1 VEEGAPSQKTCR
13 APQIIEPLAEGGF
26 VFRRSLTVAVMALVA
41 AGAASSHRAA
51 AFPVTIHAANGDVT
65 ITKQPTRVVSL
76 SPTATEDLFA
86 LGAAKQVVAVDEDSD
101 YPKQAPRTK
110 LSGFTPNA
118 EAVAGYNPDLVIVSN
133 DGGIVAQL
141 QKLGI
146 AVLLEPAADTI
157 AQAYDEIRQ
166 LGAATGHA
174 AGATKV
180 VRGMQRKLTT
190 LIRSVPKTR
199 RHLRV
204 FHELSPDYYSAT
216 SATFIGRVYKL
227 FGFSNIA
234 DAADSTHTGYPQLSA
249 EYVVSA
255 DPQIVVLA
263 DSVCCGTTAATVAS
277 RPGWSQLA
285 AVKEH
290 RVVAVDDSIASRWGP
305 RLVDFVA
312 AVARVARASG

>member
-1 VEEGAPSQKTCR
+1 
-13 APQIIEPLAEGGF
+13 L
-26 VFRRSLTVAVMALVA
+26 FRRSLILIAVATLVV
-41 AGAASSHRAA
+41 AGSASSHRTAA
-51 AFPVTIHAANGDVT
+51 AFPVMIHAANGDVT
-65 ITKQPTRVVSL
+65 ITKMPTRVISL
-76 SPTATEDLFA
+76 SPTGTEDLFA
-86 LGAAKQVVAVDEDSD
+86 LGAGKQVIAVDEDSD

-146 AVLLEPAADTI
+146 TVLLEPAADTI

-166 LGAATGHA
+166 LGAATGHT

-190 LIRSVPKTR
+190 LIRSVPKAQ

-204 FHELSPDYYSAT
+204 FHELSPDFYSAT

-249 EYVVSA
+249 EYVVSEN
-255 DPQIVVLA
+255 PQIVVLA
-263 DSVCCGTTAATVAS
+263 DSVCCGTTAANVAT

-285 AVKEH
+285 AVKQH

-305 RLVDFVA
+305 RLVDFA
-312 AVARVARASG
+312 ATVARVARASG

>member
-1 VEEGAPSQKTCR
+1 
-13 APQIIEPLAEGGF
+13 LL
-26 VFRRSLTVAVMALVA
+26 RRSLIVAVVALAA

-51 AFPVTIHAANGDVT
+51 GFPVTIHAANGDIT
-65 ITKQPTRVVSL
+65 IAKQPTRVVSL

-86 LGAAKQVVAVDEDSD
+86 VGADKQVIAVDEDSD

-118 EAVAGYNPDLVIVSN
+118 EAIAGYNPDLVIVSN
-133 DGGIVAQL
+133 DNGIVAQL

-146 AVLLEPAADTI
+146 TVLLEPAADTI

-166 LGAATGHA
+166 IGAATGHA
-174 AGATKV
+174 GGATTV
-180 VRGMQRKLTT
+180 VRGMQRKLTA
-190 LIRSVPKTR
+190 LIRSVPKSR

-204 FHELSPDYYSAT
+204 FHELSPDFYSAT

-234 DAADSTHTGYPQLSA
+234 DGAANTNTDYPQLSA

-255 DPQIVVLA
+255 NPQIVVLA
-263 DSVCCGTTAATVAS
+263 DSVCCGTTAANVAT

-285 AVKEH
+285 AVKQH
-290 RVVAVDDSIASRWGP
+290 RIVAVDDSIASRWGP
-305 RLVDFVA
+305 RLVDFAA
-312 AVARVARASG
+312 AVARVARTNG

>member
-1 VEEGAPSQKTCR
+1 M
-13 APQIIEPLAEGGF
+13 
-26 VFRRSLTVAVMALVA
+26 FRRSLIVAVVALGA
-41 AGAASSHRAA
+41 AGPAA
-51 AFPVTIHAANGDVT
+51 AHRSATFPVTIHAANGTVT

-76 SPTATEDLFA
+76 SPSATEDLFA
-86 LGAAKQVVAVDEDSD
+86 LGAGKQVIAVDEDSD

-118 EAVAGYNPDLVIVSN
+118 EAIAGYNPDLVVVSN

-141 QKLGI
+141 QKLGVT
-146 AVLLEPAADTI
+146 VLLEPAPDTI

-166 LGAATGHA
+166 LGAATGQG
-174 AGATKV
+174 AGAATV
-180 VRGMQRKLTT
+180 VRGMERKLTR
-190 LIRSVPKTR
+190 LIRSVPKAR

-227 FGFSNIA
+227 FGFTNIA
-234 DAADSTHTGYPQLSA
+234 DAADSTHTGYPQLSG
-249 EYVVSA
+249 EYVISA
-255 DPQIVVLA
+255 DPQLVVLA
-263 DSVCCGTTAATVAS
+263 DSVCCGTSAASIAA
-277 RPGWSQLA
+277 RPGWSELA
-285 AVKEH
+285 AVKRH
-290 RVVAVDDSIASRWGP
+290 RVVAVNDSIASRWGP